1 MTAKQP
7 SWNRFEAAILLE
19 ALVASIDGSLTRTE
33 AIRYASDSLRKMAV
47 NQGIEIDETFRNEN
61 GITFQLHS
69 MESAYFGQTKFK
81 PATKLFT
88 DIARVYHDTP
98 NEFQRLLKEAKAMI
112 DKRLTVEDDFMHYL
126 TGESVSCSTVGALY
140 LLF

>member
-98 NEFQRLLKEAKAMI
+98 NEFQRLLK
-112 DKRLTVEDDFMHYL
+112 T
-126 TGESVSCSTVGALY
+126 C
-140 LLF
+140 